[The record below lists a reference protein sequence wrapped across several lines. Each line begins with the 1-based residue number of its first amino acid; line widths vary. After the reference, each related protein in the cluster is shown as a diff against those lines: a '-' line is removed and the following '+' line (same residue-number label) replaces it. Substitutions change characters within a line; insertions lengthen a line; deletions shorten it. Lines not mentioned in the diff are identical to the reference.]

1 MDRLRQNYNSAAGS
15 QTEVLRFAGSGP
27 KEARGNERLSPIEA
41 FRIPA
46 DANRRGF
53 PSFPS
58 IFVAFLQDLQP
69 ATPATLRKIFYFA
82 MKQKQIILVTGATGA
97 QGGSVARALLDDGTF
112 AVRALTRNPE
122 SEKALALRQAGVEVV
137 RGDMDDPESLNR
149 AMQGAYGVFG
159 VTSYWEHFDRE
170 YRHGKNLIDAVQ
182 RSDVRHFI
190 FSSLP
195 SYKKLSGGALSV
207 PHYDIK
213 AELEEYAK
221 SLHLP
226 ATFVQPASYYENF
239 LNVFMPRRDE
249 DGNLYFGFPQ
259 GDTKLAMTSVED
271 LGGVVK
277 AVFRHPAEY
286 IGRVVGVVGDD
297 RTFAEYTDMMSR
309 VLGRRIYYVYIPHE
323 EYAGLDF
330 PGAEE
335 IANMFEV
342 RRLFIP
348 EQRVKMIESYA
359 LNPSMQP
366 FERWLAKNKNKFA
379 ALLDAR
385 LQEAAV

>member
-1 MDRLRQNYNSAAGS
+1 
-15 QTEVLRFAGSGP
+15 
-27 KEARGNERLSPIEA
+27 
-41 FRIPA
+41 
-46 DANRRGF
+46 
-53 PSFPS
+53 
-58 IFVAFLQDLQP
+58 
-69 ATPATLRKIFYFA
+69 

-97 QGGSVARALLDDGTF
+97 QGGSVARALLDGGAF

-122 SEKALALRQAGVEVV
+122 SEKALALRQAGAEIV
-137 RGDMDDPESLNR
+137 GGNMDDPESLNR